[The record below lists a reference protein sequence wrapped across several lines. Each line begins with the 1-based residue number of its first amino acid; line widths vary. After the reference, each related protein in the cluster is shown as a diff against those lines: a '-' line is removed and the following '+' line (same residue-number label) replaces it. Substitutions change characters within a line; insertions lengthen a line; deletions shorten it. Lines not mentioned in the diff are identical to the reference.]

1 MPHRHALRPPARSS
15 FRVSSAIS
23 AVPQASPASGLT
35 SATPSFAAAGRT
47 VRRGA
52 ADPGVFDPLLCGGA
66 GDSPKPLWLRPLHHS
81 GGTRRA
87 AGDRHPQPVTAA
99 ASQVTTKPPGRR
111 TRRDSATNR
120 EKTPLLGGR
129 RTIPEQLSGPGAATI
144 RQEHAFHESLVSSSV
159 IFAEVPFAGLSVS
172 V

>member
-1 MPHRHALRPPARSS
+1 MPHRRALRPPARSS

-23 AVPQASPASGLT
+23 AVLQASPASGLT

-99 ASQVTTKPPGRR
+99 ASQVTTKPRGRR
-111 TRRDSATNR
+111 TQRGSAPTREKRHSRGGRQADRERPGADWETGARDSRAAH
-120 EKTPLLGGR
+120 
-129 RTIPEQLSGPGAATI
+129 QSGDA
-144 RQEHAFHESLVSSSV
+144 
-159 IFAEVPFAGLSVS
+159 
-172 V
+172 